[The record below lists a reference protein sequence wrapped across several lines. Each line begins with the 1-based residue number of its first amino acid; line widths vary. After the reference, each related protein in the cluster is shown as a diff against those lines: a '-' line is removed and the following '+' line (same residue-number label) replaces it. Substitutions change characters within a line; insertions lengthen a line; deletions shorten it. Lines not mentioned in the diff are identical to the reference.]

1 MIKISWLDVEIEGKV
16 YKRVMIAGIVI
27 CMIYLLITFMSFA
40 LPSVYHLD
48 KNTKVD
54 TEHTVK
60 NGILNLYRGSLRL
73 EISGWAYKEGQAIE
87 NFKNSFILKNRENE
101 KMYLLKTGMELVEE
115 NQFIDGYECLKSGLK
130 SESIVLGLPNAGYDL
145 YILYQN
151 DGENLLVDTGVEVN
165 L

>member
-1 MIKISWLDVEIEGKV
+1 MIKINWLNAEVEGKV
-16 YKRVMIAGIVI
+16 YKRIMIVGIIVSI
-27 CMIYLLITFMSFA
+27 IYILLTFMSFA
-40 LPSVYHLD
+40 LPRVYHLG
-48 KNTKVD
+48 KNTKID

-73 EISGWAYKEGQAIE
+73 EISGWAYKEGQSIE
-87 NFKNSFILKNRENE
+87 TFKSSFILKNRKNE

-115 NQFIDGYECLKSGLK
+115 NQFVDGYECLNSGLK
-130 SESIVLGLPNAGYDL
+130 TESIVLGLPNAGYDL

-151 DGENLLVDTGVEVN
+151 DGEDLLVDTGVEVN

>member
-73 EISGWAYKEGQAIE
+73 EISGWAYKERQAIE
-87 NFKNSFILKNRENE
+87 NFKSSFILKNRENE

-130 SESIVLGLPNAGYDL
+130 SESIVLGWPNAGYDL

>member
-87 NFKNSFILKNRENE
+87 NFKSSFILKNRENE

>member
-16 YKRVMIAGIVI
+16 YKKIMIAGIVI
-27 CMIYLLITFMSFA
+27 CIVYLLITFMSFA
-40 LPSVYHLD
+40 LPRVYHLD
-48 KNTKVD
+48 KNTKMD

-73 EISGWAYKEGQAIE
+73 EISGWAYKEGQSIE
-87 NFKNSFILKNRENE
+87 TFKSSFILKNRENE
-101 KMYLLKTGMELVEE
+101 KMYLLKTGLELVEE
-115 NQFIDGYECLKSGLK
+115 NQFVNGYECLKSGLK

>member
-60 NGILNLYRGSLRL
+60 NGILHLYRGSLRL

-87 NFKNSFILKNRENE
+87 NFKSSFILKNRENE